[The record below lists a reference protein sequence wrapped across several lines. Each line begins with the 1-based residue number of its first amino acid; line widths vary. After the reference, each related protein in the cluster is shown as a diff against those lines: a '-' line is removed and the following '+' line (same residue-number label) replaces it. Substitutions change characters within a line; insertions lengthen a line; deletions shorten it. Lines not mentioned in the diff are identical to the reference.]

1 LVVPVVVGVAVV
13 TTTVDCVAVCGGP
26 ADDVVLEVVVG
37 ELGGVAELGGAGAEL
52 DDWDAVVD
60 ELETGALELE
70 LEELGAALELVGAGD
85 PEIVEEAADEEDA
98 LAEELVLGWIMNEGY
113 GGK

>member
-52 DDWDAVVD
+52 DD
-60 ELETGALELE
+60 
-70 LEELGAALELVGAGD
+70 
-85 PEIVEEAADEEDA
+85 
-98 LAEELVLGWIMNEGY
+98 
-113 GGK
+113 